1 MRQTIKTPIK
11 MKMIPCIKCKSL
23 MPELRLTK
31 FGYKVCVNCST
42 VGTKRGIP
50 VTRGSGDH
58 TWTETI
64 ILEKDQYEEFVV
76 ASALERG
83 DKNTAKAEIL
93 NMDKEDRNLQGPYQI
108 INNTDKDR
116 S

>member
-11 MKMIPCIKCKSL
+11 MEMISCSRCGSS
-23 MPELRLTK
+23 MPKLRLTK
-31 FGYKVCVNCST
+31 YGYDFCVNCST

-50 VTRGSGDH
+50 ITRGSGDH

-64 ILEKDQYEEFVV
+64 IMEEDQYEQFVV
-76 ASALERG
+76 ATALEHG
-83 DKNTAKAEIL
+83 DKNAAKAEML

-116 S
+116 T